1 MPFDD
6 NGEEE
11 RLGNPMLPGDYSAP
25 RIR

>member
-11 RLGNPMLPGDYSAP
+11 RLGNPMLPGDDSAP